1 MRCLREGVATVKR
14 EEALEMTN
22 KSSDG
27 KAKRSGNKIEKKISP
42 LRKGDLKR
50 PMDSGRF
57 SRRIFDVA
65 MDGIAIV
72 DEQGVYLDS
81 NQAYCRLLG
90 YSYDELIGKHTETLI
105 LPEERYR
112 LRHEFIPQMRKTGKV
127 RLDSAIVHKDGTAIP
142 IELSSVRFS

>member
-1 MRCLREGVATVKR
+1 
-14 EEALEMTN
+14 MTN

-90 YSYDELIGKHTETLI
+90 YPREELIGKTPLDLATDDFRQYMLTNKDTI
-105 LPEERYR
+105 LAKKYR
-112 LRHEFIPQMRKTGKV
+112 EFEG
-127 RLDSAIVHKDGTAIP
+127 S
-142 IELSSVRFS
+142 